1 MHVLYFD
8 NKNDTVNP
16 ESYTVNDTVKAYNGS
31 VFSLNKQNPEIKAD
45 DLSKQLNLS
54 LSTVKRK
61 IKVLKEQLK
70 ETEVIK
76 PAFGKLL
83 NEIEFCFII

>member
-16 ESYTVNDTVKAYNGS
+16 ESDTVNDTVKAYNGT
-31 VFSLNKQNPEIKAD
+31 VFSLIKQNPEIKAD

-61 IKVLKEQLK
+61 IKVLKEQGR
-70 ETEVIK
+70 IK
-76 PAFGKLL
+76 RNGSDKTGFW
-83 NEIEFCFII
+83 EIVE